1 MFPPLNFPTFEVR
14 TKAES
19 KRMLIFDHIRK
30 KYVALT
36 PEEWVRQHLIHYLIK
51 DKGYSAMLIS
61 VEMPLKYARMDKR
74 SDVLVNNRNGQPL
87 MLVECKAPEVTIT
100 QKVFEQ
106 IAVYN
111 LTIQA
116 PCLMITNGLQHYCL
130 AAATDSSPACFLDE
144 VPDYDDLLKMK
155 PVG

>member
-1 MFPPLNFPTFEVR
+1 MNVLNFPAFEVR
-14 TKAES
+14 TKTEG
-19 KRMLIFDHIRK
+19 KRILILDSIRK

-36 PEEWVRQHLIHYLIK
+36 PEEWVRQHLINYLVK
-51 DKGYSAMLIS
+51 DKGYPAMLIS

-74 SDVLVNNRNGQPL
+74 SDVLVNDRNGHPL
-87 MLVECKAPEVTIT
+87 MLVECKAPEVNIT
-100 QKVFEQ
+100 KKVFEQ

-130 AAATDSSPACFLDE
+130 AAATDSTPACFLNE
-144 VPDYDDLLKMK
+144 VPDYNGLLKMK
-155 PVG
+155 PIG